1 VRPETDPEAVVE
13 MLIGSY
19 LYRTFA
25 GMPIPADWPD
35 LAVAE
40 AWRGLEPVPPA

>member
-1 VRPETDPEAVVE
+1 VHPDTDPEAVVE

-25 GMPIPADWPD
+25 GVPIPDNWPEQ
-35 LAVAE
+35 AVA
-40 AWRGLEPVPPA
+40 AVWRGLVPR

>member
-1 VRPETDPEAVVE
+1 

-25 GMPIPADWPD
+25 GLPIPAEWPD
-35 LAVAE
+35 QIVAAVWPGLAA
-40 AWRGLEPVPPA
+40 